1 METEKIIFFRN
12 FLFKTFII
20 GVLFGVFYF
29 VSTIIFWNTSLM
41 SWIEKMFKV
50 NDAELG
56 NIILSFFSNL
66 RTVLAFFFLAPCIAL
81 HWMIKRK
88 NRTTIV

>member
-12 FLFKTFII
+12 FLFRTFII
-20 GVLFGVFYF
+20 GVVFGLFYF
-29 VSTIIFWNTSLM
+29 IASTIFWNTSLM
-41 SWIEKMFKV
+41 SWIERMFKV

-56 NIILSFFSNL
+56 NLMLSFFSTL
-66 RTVLAFFFLAPCIAL
+66 RIVLALFFLAPCIAL

-88 NRTTIV
+88 NRTTGV